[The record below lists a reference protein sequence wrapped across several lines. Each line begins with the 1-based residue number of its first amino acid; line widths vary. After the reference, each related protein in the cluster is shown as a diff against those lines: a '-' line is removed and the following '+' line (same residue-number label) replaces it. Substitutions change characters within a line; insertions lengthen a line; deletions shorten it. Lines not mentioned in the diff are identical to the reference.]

1 MNFKKD
7 KRNILILTLFFI
19 IYYFSITRFGQYI
32 YGSVLDWNCQHYL
45 IPDYFRKLFYETGN
59 LLPSFA
65 FNLGAGENIYNLS
78 YYGLLSP
85 IILISYLL
93 PFIPMKTYIQI
104 SSLILV
110 YVSIILFYKW
120 ISKKFDY
127 KISMISTLLF
137 MFATPL
143 FFHSHRHIMFINYMP
158 FLIMGL
164 IGVDKYFNEQ
174 KKSLLSLSVFLIIM
188 CSYFFSVGAIASIV
202 IYGIY
207 VYFKKNKDV
216 TIKSFIIDGFKF
228 LMPIIVGILM
238 SSVLILPTFSA
249 LLNGRG
255 ESSVS
260 IDYLKLFIPSLN
272 NNYILYHTYSLG
284 LTSIAIFSLVY
295 SVINFKREKRFLG
308 IILSVMIVFP
318 IFVFILNGGMYLSA
332 KVLIPFLPIFVF
344 VISITLDDIFKR
356 GNIPWKIIVV
366 FAVLCVV
373 SLLNS
378 YSKIFLFDVVITL
391 LILILFNL
399 TKKEKFIN
407 LIIIISFVLFVISN
421 FSDSLVEKD
430 FSYDVPST
438 KELVEY
444 IQEYDKGIYR
454 ISNRNGGLGTAND
467 VINARYYQNSIY
479 SSLSNQNYQNF
490 YYNLIG
496 NDILN
501 RSKGQLSNPKNLL
514 FNVYMGNKYMIGG
527 NYQELGYKKV
537 KNIDNNF
544 LYKNDKVLPIG
555 YSSSKIMSK
564 EDFDKLEYP
573 YNAEALLN
581 YVIVDNEKTNIDYNT
596 NIEEISL
603 NYNISSKRN
612 IEISKENDYILI
624 TSDKNGSL
632 TLDLEDKL
640 SNKILFIKFELLDS
654 NSCSIGDN
662 LISINNVINKLTCK
676 SWKYN
681 NGNYSFEYT
690 ISNKNINQLDIKFD
704 KGSYK
709 IKNIETYILDYDDF
723 VGSYS
728 DVEPFEIDV
737 SKTKAD
743 VIEGNINSSVDGYFN
758 LSVPYDKGF
767 SIYVDG
773 EKIEYEKTDLAFIGF
788 QMQKG
793 NHHIKIVYTSP
804 LLNVSKVISLVGI
817 TIFIS
822 VLCIEQRKKCKT
834 VSK

>member
-1 MNFKKD
+1 
-7 KRNILILTLFFI
+7 
-19 IYYFSITRFGQYI
+19 
-32 YGSVLDWNCQHYL
+32 
-45 IPDYFRKLFYETGN
+45 
-59 LLPSFA
+59 
-65 FNLGAGENIYNLS
+65 
-78 YYGLLSP
+78 
-85 IILISYLL
+85 
-93 PFIPMKTYIQI
+93 
-104 SSLILV
+104 
-110 YVSIILFYKW
+110 
-120 ISKKFDY
+120 
-127 KISMISTLLF
+127 
-137 MFATPL
+137 
-143 FFHSHRHIMFINYMP
+143 
-158 FLIMGL
+158 
-164 IGVDKYFNEQ
+164 
-174 KKSLLSLSVFLIIM
+174 
-188 CSYFFSVGAIASIV
+188 
-202 IYGIY
+202 
-207 VYFKKNKDV
+207 
-216 TIKSFIIDGFKF
+216 
-228 LMPIIVGILM
+228 
-238 SSVLILPTFSA
+238 
-249 LLNGRG
+249 
-255 ESSVS
+255 
-260 IDYLKLFIPSLN
+260 
-272 NNYILYHTYSLG
+272 
-284 LTSIAIFSLVY
+284 
-295 SVINFKREKRFLG
+295 
-308 IILSVMIVFP
+308 
-318 IFVFILNGGMYLSA
+318 
-332 KVLIPFLPIFVF
+332 
-344 VISITLDDIFKR
+344 
-356 GNIPWKIIVV
+356 
-366 FAVLCVV
+366 
-373 SLLNS
+373 
-378 YSKIFLFDVVITL
+378 
-391 LILILFNL
+391 
-399 TKKEKFIN
+399 
-407 LIIIISFVLFVISN
+407 
-421 FSDSLVEKD
+421 
-430 FSYDVPST
+430 
-438 KELVEY
+438 
-444 IQEYDKGIYR
+444 
-454 ISNRNGGLGTAND
+454 
-467 VINARYYQNSIY
+467 
-479 SSLSNQNYQNF
+479 
-490 YYNLIG
+490 
-496 NDILN
+496 
-501 RSKGQLSNPKNLL
+501 
-514 FNVYMGNKYMIGG
+514 MIGG
-527 NYQELGYKKV
+527 GYQELGYKKV

-544 LYKNDKVLPIG
+544 LYKNDEVLPIG

-654 NSCSIGDN
+654 NPCSIGDN

-690 ISNKNINQLDIKFD
+690 VSNKNINQLDIKFD

-723 VGSYS
+723 VTSYS

-758 LSVPYDKGF
+758 LSIPYDKGF

-804 LLNVSKVISLVGI
+804 LLNVSKAISLVGI